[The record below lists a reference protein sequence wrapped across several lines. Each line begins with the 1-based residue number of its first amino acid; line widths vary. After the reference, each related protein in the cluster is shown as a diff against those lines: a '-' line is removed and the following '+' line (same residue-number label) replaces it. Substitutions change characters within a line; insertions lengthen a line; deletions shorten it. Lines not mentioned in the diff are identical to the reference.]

1 MIVIAI
7 IGLLATIALPNFISY
22 RKRAYNAAANTD
34 VKNLF
39 TAAQAYFN
47 DNPTATTNLNNL
59 KSCGFR
65 QASYVTVTVA
75 AGTESS
81 FEAAAYHRSGDRTYT
96 INAAGVISS

>member
-7 IGLLATIALPNFISY
+7 IGLLTIIAMPNFINY
-22 RKRAYNAAANTD
+22 RKRADNAAANTD
-34 VKNLF
+34 IKNLY

-47 DNPTATTNLNNL
+47 DNPNGIINLNSL

-75 AGTESS
+75 ASTESS
-81 FEAAAYHRSGDRTYT
+81 FEATAYHNSGDRTYT